1 MKPNFLQL
9 AWLLLAASVLFLVGL
24 TAFESALTGMSPG
37 AERVLSFALLVLP
50 SAAGAFLAGW
60 SLFRRE
66 GRPGLAIAALILNL
80 LFALFHLLVILF
92 AG

>member
-1 MKPNFLQL
+1 MKPNLLQL

-37 AERVLSFALLVLP
+37 TERVLSFALLVLP
-50 SAAGAFLAGW
+50 CAAGAFLAGW

-66 GRPGLAIAALILNL
+66 GHPGLAIAALILNL
-80 LFALFHLLVILF
+80 LFALFHLLVIIF